1 MVENAVIQMR
11 GFHNLYDENGGCYG
25 FTFCMRTKYYKG
37 IFLSQLRCGDVTAD
51 DEVFPAKDIIWE
63 IDGVDYKPTDLT
75 ELGDVYWQVNDI
87 AVIKVKKPNGLSQGY
102 HDIDIKYGYNCNYM
116 DPKYTTSEL
125 AVNFAAW
132 HGIIKRR
139 LLIV

>member
-11 GFHNLYDENGGCYG
+11 GFHNLYDDEGYCYG

-37 IFLSQLRCGDVTAD
+37 IFLSQLRCGDVTVD

-63 IDGVDYKPTDLT
+63 IEGVKYKPEDME
-75 ELGDVYWQVNDI
+75 ELGDVYWQVNDLAMI
-87 AVIKVKKPNGLSQGY
+87 TVQKPGGLSQGY
-102 HDIDIKYGYNCNYM
+102 HDVDIKYGYCTNYI
-116 DPKYTTSEL
+116 DPKYEDPGL
-125 AVNFAAW
+125 GINFAAW
-132 HGIIKRR
+132 HGVIKRR